1 MKKLTCG
8 MASIAIIAA
17 CATHT
22 PAMAKDDLELVQC
35 EESIGTIAIVEGDT
49 QGWAEFGLGSPRE
62 LINTLAIDS
71 GCFTPHSAASGKPA
85 DFLMNVIAGS
95 SEEVDQSIELAKSA
109 AVEGLVR
116 SGAAGQVL
124 GRVPGAGAV
133 MGMFSMF
140 GGKKKRVAAGIKLLS
155 PATGLTVVT
164 GSGTVKKSSLSFRGA
179 SPWSARGDQVG
190 YSDSRK
196 GKQLI
201 EAFVIAFNQVVGQEA
216 VIRSMPRA
224 AAGNATSASNAATVN
239 VATSMLAMPMNDAE
253 ALRGLE
259 PGTTL
264 TPTGKREGIFVEVE
278 DNFGTKGWVSI
289 EALN

>member
-1 MKKLTCG
+1 MKKLT
-8 MASIAIIAA
+8 AKLTSIAMIAA
-17 CATHT
+17 LASHT
-22 PAMAKDDLELVQC
+22 PAMAKDDDLELVTC
-35 EESIGTIAIVEGDT
+35 EESLGTIAIVDGDT
-49 QGWAEFGLGSPRE
+49 QGWAEFDLGSPRP
-62 LINTLAIDS
+62 LINSLAVDS
-71 GCFTPHSAASGKPA
+71 GCFTPHSPASGEPA

-95 SEEVDQSIELAKSA
+95 SEEVDQSIELAKTA
-109 AVEGLVR
+109 AVEGMVR

-133 MGMFSMF
+133 MGMFNMF

-164 GSGTVKKSSLSFRGA
+164 GSGTVKRSSLSFRGA
-179 SPWSARGDQVG
+179 SPWSAIGDQAG

-196 GKQLI
+196 GKQLV
-201 EAFVIAFNQVVGQEA
+201 EAFVIAFNEVVAQGS
-216 VIRSMPRA
+216 VIRSAPRA
-224 AAGNATSASNAATVN
+224 AAVPASNVATVN
-239 VATSMLAMPMNDAE
+239 VATAMLAMPMADAE

-264 TPTGKREGIFVEVE
+264 NPTGKREGLFIEVE
-278 DNFGTKGWVSI
+278 DNFGTKGWVSV